1 MKVYFR
7 VPGYFPEN
15 IEVAYFEFN
24 SEVLRG
30 S

>member
-1 MKVYFR
+1 MMVYFR

-15 IEVAYFEFN
+15 IEVEYFEIN
-24 SEVLRG
+24 KQMLRG